1 MNYNTH
7 THTQRNRLFSIF
19 LLFFTLTFFTSC
31 EKDIREDVNTDNASA
46 SRMSNKALMSTSY
59 TITTS
64 QSFDNVPNALSNL
77 DLANLNPSTE
87 KQHVSLDLFED
98 GSINATIEKLGF
110 KNKVAVLHKALPNDV
125 PPIVKTV
132 IRGGQATFYDT
143 NGKEVGKRQIQIENK
158 IAIVKKIKSLK
169 DKFSIDDINATV
181 ASFQGQQFI
190 DNLDEFIRTAPAN
203 NITVSNGGNGLLK
216 LKFPPS
222 ENGNVAIILVDKDKN
237 RMMGNEIY
245 NAKNE
250 LLQRVLFAYNTGE
263 VKSIKAIRTTQPFIL
278 PSGKKVNSRTLSH
291 IENFKFNL
299 NI

>member
-181 ASFQGQQFI
+181 ASFQGQRFI
-190 DNLDEFIRTAPAN
+190 DNLEEFIRTAPTN
-203 NITVSNGGNGLLK
+203 NITVSNEGNGLLK